1 MARKY
6 HMLGKGL
13 FKIDVNGELS
23 NERLKSLI
31 FFYAPMIGDDATIL
45 YQYLLL
51 RGSTYS
57 FVELNELLTSLN
69 KSIDQFEENCNNLN
83 KYRLL
88 KTLKQ
93 DNRYIFVINAPMSI
107 KEFIKDDIFVR
118 EFIMK
123 TSGEY
128 YRLLTADIFVDN
140 NYHDYEDISDTLSL
154 DDLKMWSREDETYL
168 KKDNSKANNYEFNT
182 LFDIN
187 YFLKDISSLMFPM
200 KYRTIDNLKYIA
212 TLADLYGISY
222 DKMRGYV
229 ANAVNKSDDNFN
241 INQLKYSCM
250 NAKTNYEKVADDKY
264 NVPCQIYLMSLQDGK
279 EVTDYDK
286 KILFNLADKYHLN
299 NSVINVLLAHTLKVC
314 DNRLLENYIY
324 PIAADFHRNDIDSAQ
339 KALERLSIDNNK
351 TKQLD
356 TLPVY
361 DASKNQ
367 KLSDQELDELLSLRG
382 KK

>member
-1 MARKY
+1 
-6 HMLGKGL
+6 MLGKDL
-13 FKIDVNGELS
+13 YKVDVNGELS

-31 FFYAPMIGDDATIL
+31 FFYAPLIGDDATIL

-57 FVELNELLTSLN
+57 FAELNELLTYLN
-69 KSIDQFEENCNNLN
+69 KSVDVFESNCNNLN

-93 DNRYIFVINAPMSI
+93 DNRYVFVVNAPLTI

-128 YRLLTADIFVDN
+128 YRILTAGVFADN
-140 NYHDYEDISDTLSL
+140 NYYDYEDISDTLSL

-168 KKDNSKANNYEFNT
+168 KTNGNKTNTYEFNT

-200 KYRTIDNLKYIA
+200 KYRTVDNLKQIA
-212 TLADLYGISY
+212 ILADLYGISY
-222 DKMRGYV
+222 EKMRGYV
-229 ANAVNKSDDNFN
+229 ANAVNKSDDSFN

-250 NAKTNYEKVADDKY
+250 NAKTNYEKVSEDKY

-279 EVTDYDK
+279 EVTEYDK
-286 KILFNLADKYHLN
+286 KILYNLSDKYNLN

-324 PIAADFHRNDIDSAQ
+324 PIASDFHRNDVNTAQ
-339 KALERLSIDNNK
+339 KALERLSMDNSR
-351 TKQLD
+351 TKQSD
-356 TLPVY
+356 SLPVY
-361 DASKNQ
+361 DSASNK
-367 KLSDQELDELLSLRG
+367 KLSDKELDELLSLRG

>member
-1 MARKY
+1 
-6 HMLGKGL
+6 MLGKDL
-13 FKIDVNGELS
+13 YKIDVNGELS

-31 FFYAPMIGDDATIL
+31 FFYAPLIGDDATIL
-45 YQYLLL
+45 YQFLLL

-57 FVELNELLTSLN
+57 FAELNELLTNLN
-69 KSIDQFEENCNNLN
+69 KSIDQFEHSCNNLN

-93 DNRYIFVINAPMSI
+93 DNRYVFVINAPLTI

-128 YRLLTADIFVDN
+128 YRVLTADVYADN

-154 DDLKMWSREDETYL
+154 EDLKMWSRKDETYL
-168 KKDNSKANNYEFNT
+168 ESNNKSNGYEFNT

-200 KYRTIDNLKYIA
+200 KYRTVDNLKQIA
-212 TLADLYGISY
+212 VFADLYGISY
-222 DKMRGYV
+222 EKMRGYV
-229 ANAVNKSDDNFN
+229 ANAVNKSGDSFN
-241 INQLKYSCM
+241 MNQLKYSCM
-250 NAKTNYEKVADDKY
+250 NAKTSYEKVSQDKF
-264 NVPCQIYLMSLQDGK
+264 NVPCQLYLMSLQDGK

-286 KILFNLADKYHLN
+286 KILFNLADRYHLN

-324 PIAADFHRNDIDSAQ
+324 PIASDFHRNDVNTAQ
-339 KALERLSIDNNK
+339 KALERLSLDNSK
-351 TKQLD
+351 TKEMD

-361 DASKNQ
+361 DTASNK
-367 KLSDQELDELLSLRG
+367 KLTDKELNELLSLRG

>member
-1 MARKY
+1 
-6 HMLGKGL
+6 MLGKDL
-13 FKIDVNGELS
+13 YKVDVNGELS

-31 FFYAPMIGDDATIL
+31 FFYAPLIGDDATIL

-57 FVELNELLTSLN
+57 FTELNELLAHLN
-69 KSIDQFEENCNNLN
+69 KSIDTFEENCNNLN
-83 KYRLL
+83 RYRLL
-88 KTLKQ
+88 KTLRQ
-93 DNRYIFVINAPMSI
+93 DNRYVFVVNAPLSI
-107 KEFIKDDIFVR
+107 KEFIKDDIFAR

-128 YRLLTADIFVDN
+128 YRVLTADVFADN

-154 DDLKMWSREDETYL
+154 DDLKLWTKEDETYL
-168 KKDNSKANNYEFNT
+168 KKDNNKNNAFKFNT
-182 LFDIN
+182 LFDVN

-200 KYRTIDNLKYIA
+200 KYRTIDNLKQIA

-222 DKMRGYV
+222 EKMRGYV
-229 ANAVNKSDDNFN
+229 ANAVNKSDDSFN
-241 INQLKYSCM
+241 LNQLKYSCM
-250 NAKTNYEKVADDKY
+250 NAKTNYEKVAEDKY

-286 KILFNLADKYHLN
+286 KILFNLADRYYLN

-324 PIAADFHRNDIDSAQ
+324 PIASDFHRNDIDTAQ
-339 KALERLSIDNNK
+339 KALERLSLDNHRN
-351 TKQLD
+351 TKVD
-356 TLPVY
+356 SLPVY
-361 DASKNQ
+361 DASGNK
-367 KLSDQELDELLSLRG
+367 KLSDKELDELLSLRG